1 MENDQEKPTV
11 SSPTCTALLCCPFC
25 GGEAKM
31 NDDGYET
38 EYKAV
43 SCIECL
49 SMTAYQNNEED
60 AVAVWNKR
68 TDVALTREF
77 AEKLDDFLCDINSKS
92 DEFGIKA
99 MFASIKLNEFIGKG
113 KAT

>member
-25 GGEAKM
+25 GGKAKM

-38 EYKAV
+38 EHKAV
-43 SCIECL
+43 SCMDCL
-49 SMTAYQNNEED
+49 SMTAFQNNEEE
-60 AVAVWNKR
+60 AVVAWNKR
-68 TDVALTREF
+68 SSVVLTKEF
-77 AEKLDDFLCDINSKS
+77 AEKLDDFLCDINLKS

-99 MFASIKLNEFIGKG
+99 MFASIKLNESIYKA